1 MKVKSY
7 NKSTIIISLEN
18 LGWLRKN
25 PLQGGYINW
34 IGNIYKD
41 RIYERKWRGYFFWQ
55 PYTEEQLDS
64 LSKLIKKLTNDFNIP
79 ETFIGHNVKVE
90 KIEKFQGIAT
100 YSNYETDRT
109 DLNPSFNFE
118 EFIKKNKKMNN
129 QYDEL
134 KNLLNVSRN
143 MLGKNDLT
151 ESRKVLKRNGII
163 NEQEVDDDGPT
174 NIDIDSEQEI
184 EIETTPDED
193 KQKSYRVSGGLITL
207 HGNTKQE
214 LELSTDEKTSYQE
227 TMDEFVNEVSDLSDF
242 GTLNVY
248 PNNVDWSGKVI
259 DYDVEFYFSIGET
272 NGVYIN
278 GDMIKLDDGLVE
290 LINKLTSYYDKFKA
304 KWAKVLSQRK
314 KTKNVDE
321 E

>member
-1 MKVKSY
+1 
-7 NKSTIIISLEN
+7 
-18 LGWLRKN
+18 
-25 PLQGGYINW
+25 
-34 IGNIYKD
+34 
-41 RIYERKWRGYFFWQ
+41 
-55 PYTEEQLDS
+55 
-64 LSKLIKKLTNDFNIP
+64 
-79 ETFIGHNVKVE
+79 
-90 KIEKFQGIAT
+90 
-100 YSNYETDRT
+100 
-109 DLNPSFNFE
+109 
-118 EFIKKNKKMNN
+118 MNN

-134 KNLLNVSRN
+134 KSLLEASRN

-151 ESRKVLKRNGII
+151 ESKNTLITKGLIK
-163 NEQEVDDDGPT
+163 EQEDGP
-174 NIDIDSEQEI
+174 IDIEADSEEEI
-184 EIETTPDED
+184 EIETTPEED

-207 HGNTKQE
+207 HGKTKQD

-321 E
+321 V